1 MIVTIVLSSWTKDS
15 RPEKFDLALLTLI
28 TVGMALLSFTQILYH
43 ILANKGNI
51 AYVCQKVKMVSKLH
65 IDNFAESLIQF
76 CAEGK
81 LCRENQ
87 YLS

>member
-1 MIVTIVLSSWTKDS
+1 MIVTTVLSSWTKDS
-15 RPEKFDLALLTLI
+15 RPEKFDLASLTLI

-51 AYVCQKVKMVSKLH
+51 EDVCQKVKVVSKLH

-81 LCRENQ
+81 LCRENK